1 MNKTART
8 HLVILG
14 VIAILSILFL
24 VIYPE
29 RSAIFW
35 WWVIWGVVTFL
46 YYGYDKR
53 QAQSGGWRVPESI
66 LLLLPVIG
74 GFIGGWAGMYG
85 LRHKTQHTRFLVVMI
100 AATVLNLLVLFWLWR
115 GTA

>member
-1 MNKTART
+1 MSKTART
-8 HLVILG
+8 HLIILG
-14 VIAILSILFL
+14 VIALLSILFL
-24 VIYPE
+24 VFYPE

-35 WWVIWGVVTFL
+35 WWLIWGVVTFL

-85 LRHKTQHTRFLVVMI
+85 LRHKTRHTRFLVVMI
-100 AATVLNLLVLFWLWR
+100 GATALNLLVFFWLQ
-115 GTA
+115 GGMA

>member
-14 VIAILSILFL
+14 GIAILSILFL

-85 LRHKTQHTRFLVVMI
+85 FRHKTQHTIFLVVMI
-100 AATVLNLLVLFWLWR
+100 TATVLNLLVFFWLR
-115 GTA
+115 GGGV